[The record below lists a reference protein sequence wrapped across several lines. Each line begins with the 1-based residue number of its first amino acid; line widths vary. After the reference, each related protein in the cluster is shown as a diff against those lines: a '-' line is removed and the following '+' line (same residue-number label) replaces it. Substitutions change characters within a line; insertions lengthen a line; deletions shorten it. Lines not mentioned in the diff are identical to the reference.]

1 MQNDLVQVRVKARNT
16 NDWGDLSE
24 MNLEGG
30 RIQTIPK
37 QMLAPTRG
45 INTSVETLEVNW
57 LALSGDDTG
66 STEIDSYNL

>member
-1 MQNDLVQVRVKARNT
+1 
-16 NDWGDLSE
+16 
-24 MNLEGG
+24 
-30 RIQTIPK
+30 
-37 QMLAPTRG
+37 LAPTRG